1 MNIGIDIDDTIA
13 NTYEILFNYAQNYT
27 IEDLKRSGKIDR
39 NKKLYTHMYCTA
51 LHNWTEEE
59 EKDFFDKYYET
70 ILNEVKPKKYSIEVI
85 NKLKEE
91 NNNIYIITA
100 RFDSDKFNVE
110 ETTKSWLEKY
120 GIKYDEL
127 FLNIDN
133 KAKMAK
139 ENDLDIFIDDSFKNC
154 KELLDIGIKTYIFD
168 TRINES
174 LEYEKLERV
183 YSWPH
188 LYQEIEKIKDN
199 R

>member
-39 NKKLYTHMYCTA
+39 NEKLYTHMYCTA

-110 ETTKSWLEKY
+110 ETTKRWLEKY

-133 KAKMAK
+133 KAKIAK

-188 LYQEIEKIKDN
+188 LYQEIEKIKN
-199 R
+199 KR